1 MRKRRFIFIIVGVL
15 FILIVLLFLRFGG
28 EILVVEDDV
37 ADVEGAMLVLLMG
50 SVGDRSLGAYELYE
64 NGTVDHILMVESY
77 LVGRELLEE
86 KNIHIPE
93 DAELSK
99 QILTELD
106 VPEED
111 ITVLPGDAESTKD
124 EALAVKRY
132 IENHPEIDT
141 IIITTSKYHSLRSKQ
156 IFKKALKNEDV
167 VIYSSPTPYDRFQA
181 RGWYQNREDIQ
192 RVVMEYLKLANHYLY
207 EQFQL

>member
-1 MRKRRFIFIIVGVL
+1 M
-15 FILIVLLFLRFGG
+15 
-28 EILVVEDDV
+28 EDDV

-111 ITVLPGDAESTKD
+111 MTVLPGDAESTKD

>member
-111 ITVLPGDAESTKD
+111 MTVLPGDAESTKD

-141 IIITTSKYHSLRSKQ
+141 IIITTSKYHSFRSKQ

>member
-77 LVGRELLEE
+77 LARRELLDE

-99 QILTELD
+99 QILTELG